1 MIALIALCLALG
13 TWFGTALVWFQ
24 VDGPIFPLGLRLWRA
39 ATWLPFTLLPVWC
52 WRWMI
57 R

>member
-24 VDGPIFPLGLRLWRA
+24 VDWPVFPIGLRLWRA
-39 ATWLPFTLLPVWC
+39 ATWFPFTLLPVWC
-52 WRWMI
+52 WRWI
-57 R
+57 GR